1 MVPQL
6 TIDTTIR
13 CPQCQSFCQL
23 IRKNVYYKKQRG
35 GVLYR
40 CSDEGCDTYMLVKGI
55 FIILLNNKL
64 RQQIAKENYD
74 LVNRTFVS
82 KLNHLEAKKSKTER
96 ELKEINSQIDAL
108 QEQLSQSGTFWLEFG
123 GTS

>member
-1 MVPQL
+1 
-6 TIDTTIR
+6 
-13 CPQCQSFCQL
+13 
-23 IRKNVYYKKQRG
+23 
-35 GVLYR
+35 
-40 CSDEGCDTYMLVKGI
+40 MLVKGI